1 MAAGES
7 LESMDLG
14 KILVTGGAG
23 FIGSHLVEKL
33 IANKQDV
40 KILDNL
46 TSGKLENLFNDDCFN
61 ESSFIKKDL
70 KDLQSIY
77 EDFTDVKT
85 VIHMAAEP
93 EVRIN
98 TIKPDVSFRENIQNT
113 FHVLEACRK
122 TNVKNILFASSSVV
136 YGEPNVIPTP
146 EGYGPLFPISN
157 YGATKMAC
165 ESMISAYCHS
175 YGINGLIFR
184 FANIVGS
191 RSNHGVIFDFVNKLR
206 KNNKKLEI
214 LGDGTQNKSYLEIS
228 DCIEAILLCLIKTKK
243 RLEVFNVGN
252 DDKTDVISIAK
263 TVCKNMNVEPEIITN
278 GGVDNGRGWIGD
290 IKLMQLDI
298 TKLKQLGWLP
308 SFSSLEAVNKACHD
322 ILHSTMVE
330 KIGSQ

>member
-1 MAAGES
+1 MAASES
-7 LESMDLG
+7 LQSMDLG

-23 FIGSHLVEKL
+23 FIGSHLVDKL
-33 IANKQDV
+33 ISNKQEV
-40 KILDNL
+40 KVLDNL
-46 TSGKLENLFNDDCFN
+46 SNGKFENLNKDSYFN
-61 ESSFIKKDL
+61 ESLFIKKDL
-70 KDLQSIY
+70 KELQSIY

-98 TIKPDVSFRENIQNT
+98 TINPEISFRENIQNT

-122 TNVKNILFASSSVV
+122 SNVENILFASSSVV
-136 YGEPNVIPTP
+136 YGEPNVIPTS
-146 EGYGPLFPISN
+146 EDHGPLFPISN
-157 YGATKMAC
+157 YGAAKMAC

-191 RSNHGVIFDFVNKLR
+191 RSNHGVIFDFINKLR

-228 DCIEAILLCLIKTKK
+228 DCIDAILLCLIKTKK
-243 RLEVFNVGN
+243 SLEVFNIGN

-263 TVCKNMNVEPEIITN
+263 TVCKNMNADPELITN

-298 TKLKQLGWLP
+298 TKLKQLGWAP
-308 SFSSLEAVNKACHD
+308 SFSSLGAVNKACHD
-322 ILHSTMVE
+322 LLHPTMVE
-330 KIGSQ
+330 KIGN